1 MAWLYWLLTPLNL
14 CDMAKDY
21 KHRIRGKNTL
31 HSQDFDP
38 VKNLSVSKWML
49 ITAFS
54 ISAVVLVVYVSS
66 VKVKNSNPNPV
77 AQVSST
83 TPVEAEIIKAK
94 EPELKAPQFDFYTI
108 LPEKEVVVPEYEI
121 KTRTREERV
130 GQAKATQY
138 MMQAGSYNGSK
149 EAEQM
154 RAKLASMGIEA
165 SIQKAKVENT
175 IRYRVKLG
183 PFAQIASVNT
193 INARLKQNGID
204 VIVTETEQ

>member
-38 VKNLSVSKWML
+38 VRNLSVWKWML

-54 ISAVVLVVYVSS
+54 ISAVVLVVYVNS
-66 VKVKNSNPNPV
+66 VKVKNIDPKTV

-83 TPVEAEIIKAK
+83 ASIESEIIKAK
-94 EPELKAPQFDFYTI
+94 ELELKAPQFDFYTI

-154 RAKLASMGIEA
+154 RAKLAAMGIEA
-165 SIQKAKVENT
+165 NIQKAKVENT

>member
-1 MAWLYWLLTPLNL
+1 
-14 CDMAKDY
+14 MAKDY

-38 VKNLSVSKWML
+38 VRNLSVWKWML

-66 VKVKNSNPNPV
+66 VKVKNSNPKAV
-77 AQVSST
+77 AQVPSMT
-83 TPVEAEIIKAK
+83 TPVEAEIINPK
-94 EPELKAPQFDFYTI
+94 EPEVKAPQFDFYTI

-154 RAKLASMGIEA
+154 RAKLAAMGIEA
-165 SIQKAKVENT
+165 NIQKAKVENT

-204 VIVTETEQ
+204 VIVTETEK